1 MTDNEPSFDA
11 PCRFPGT
18 AATAPTVR
26 AACSLR
32 YPLRD
37 PTLFTA
43 FGGARAPHVDRFTCS
58 ARTTRR
64 RSGKGS
70 PPNGPGR
77 LLSCLEFAVPAGSFR
92 HQLPANQLRASSRR
106 NDSARS
112 LRTDSPSTRHCPR
125 QRCNGFLPA
134 RSYCDWFVTQVSLG
148 DSPMPATQDASD
160 RLLPLVTL
168 TTSTHASCVPDS

>member
-1 MTDNEPSFDA
+1 LTDNEPSFDA

-77 LLSCLEFAVPAGSFR
+77 LLSCLDFAVRAGSFR

-125 QRCNGFLPA
+125 QRCSGFLPA
-134 RSYCDWFVTQVSLG
+134 RSPAVGAPC
-148 DSPMPATQDASD
+148 DSPVHATRDASD